1 MAKSKPFKILRE
13 KMSPEARERAQVRTQ
28 RMLLEMDL
36 QALREHVAE
45 LTQVEVADI
54 LRVTQAHVSKL
65 EHREDMLVSTLRKY
79 VEGLGGHLEILARFG
94 KRTVRIKSPAD
105 LEAIDEGSAQS
116 A

>member
-1 MAKSKPFKILRE
+1 MAKSFKILRE
-13 KMSPEARERAQVRTQ
+13 KMSPEARARAQERTQ

-36 QALREHVAE
+36 QELRENLAQ

-65 EHREDMLVSTLRKY
+65 EHRDDMLLSTLRAY
-79 VEGLGGHLEILARFG
+79 VEALGGQLDVLARFG

-105 LEAIDEGSAQS
+105 LEAIGEAAAQPT
-116 A
+116 